1 MHKGGMF
8 FAFNESFESGP
19 SGDDVF
25 REGFGE
31 TETAERETDENEE
44 EEHPEDKEEDDPDG
58 VIADSFDDREE
69 SW

>member
-8 FAFNESFESGP
+8 FAFNESFESG

-31 TETAERETDENEE
+31 NLETVERETSENEE
-44 EEHPEDKEEDDPDG
+44 KEHPEDEEEEEDPSPEFENTYDDP
-58 VIADSFDDREE
+58 E